1 MEVLDLPNIK
11 SAERRMR
18 VEAKANLRNRMVKSE
33 LKTVAKKFKTAVDAG
48 DKDAAMA
55 LYKEY
60 TGALDKAALKGTLH
74 PNNVN
79 RKKAQIS
86 KAVAG
91 ITA

>member
-1 MEVLDLPNIK
+1 MPNIK

-33 LKTVAKKFKTAVDAG
+33 LKTVAKKFKAAVEAG
-48 DKDAAMA
+48 DKDAAAA

-74 PNNVN
+74 KNNVD

-86 KAVAG
+86 KAFAG
-91 ITA
+91 LSA

>member
-1 MEVLDLPNIK
+1 MPNIK

-33 LKTVAKKFKTAVDAG
+33 LKTVAKKFKAAVDAG
-48 DKDAAMA
+48 DKDAAAA

-74 PNNVN
+74 RNNVD

-86 KAVAG
+86 KAFAG
-91 ITA
+91 ISA

>member
-1 MEVLDLPNIK
+1 MEDDDLPNIK

-18 VEAKANLRNRMVKSE
+18 VEAKAKLRNRMIKSE
-33 LKTVAKKFKTAVDAG
+33 LKTISKKFKAAVEAG
-48 DKDAAMA
+48 DKEAALA
-55 LYKEY
+55 LFKEY

-86 KAVAG
+86 KMVSS

>member
-1 MEVLDLPNIK
+1 MPNIK

-18 VEAKANLRNRMVKSE
+18 VEAKAKLRNRMVKSE
-33 LKTVAKKFKTAVDAG
+33 LKTISKKFKAAVDAG
-48 DKDAAMA
+48 DKDAALA
-55 LYKEY
+55 LFKEY

-86 KAVAG
+86 KMVSS

>member
-1 MEVLDLPNIK
+1 MPNIK

-33 LKTVAKKFKTAVDAG
+33 LKTVAKKFKAAVGAG
-48 DKDAAMA
+48 DKEAATA

-74 PNNVN
+74 KNNAD

-86 KAVAG
+86 KAFAG
-91 ITA
+91 LSA

>member
-1 MEVLDLPNIK
+1 MPNIK

-33 LKTVAKKFKTAVDAG
+33 LKTVAKKFKAAVEAG
-48 DKDAAMA
+48 DKDAATA

-74 PNNVN
+74 KNNVD

-86 KAVAG
+86 KAFAG
-91 ITA
+91 ISA

>member
-1 MEVLDLPNIK
+1 MEEQDLPNIK

-33 LKTVAKKFKTAVDAG
+33 LKTVAKKFKAAVDAG
-48 DKDAAMA
+48 DKDAAAA

>member
-1 MEVLDLPNIK
+1 MPNIK
-11 SAERRMR
+11 SAERRMK

-33 LKTVAKKFKTAVDAG
+33 LKTIAKKFNAAVEAG
-48 DKDAAMA
+48 EKDAAAA

-74 PNNVN
+74 KNSVN

-86 KAVAG
+86 KAFASL
-91 ITA
+91 TA

>member
-1 MEVLDLPNIK
+1 MPNIK

-33 LKTVAKKFKTAVDAG
+33 LKTLAKKFKAAVDAS
-48 DKDAAMA
+48 DKEAATA

-60 TGALDKAALKGTLH
+60 TGALDKAGLKGVLH
-74 PNNVN
+74 KNNVD

-86 KAVAG
+86 KAFAG
-91 ITA
+91 ISA

>member
-1 MEVLDLPNIK
+1 MPNIK

-33 LKTVAKKFKTAVDAG
+33 LKTVAKKFKAAVEAG
-48 DKDAAMA
+48 DKDTAAA

-60 TGALDKAALKGTLH
+60 TGALEKAALKGTLH
-74 PNNVN
+74 KNNVD

-86 KAVAG
+86 KAFAG
-91 ITA
+91 LSA